1 MSFKSVFVFLCSYI
15 WYYKCKTL
23 PKLYFQLSKKRNI
36 PVNEFRDYERAINS
50 FAKLQLD
57 IQYFKDCEFLEI
69 LPKFLRVKTPKLKVY
84 DAIHSDIRTTVLR
97 KQVAL
102 LSKELHTKR
111 IILQSKKKK
120 FQQTLSCLEYYSLI
134 SKVNAYVVKASQT
147 TNKHHQIKLMTLWKS
162 QRRSTP
168 NCLINI
174 SHRILTIK
182 EEEALRYGLKHHIL
196 PRSVNDISVK
206 TAIEKQIY
214 YLKKDI
220 TLLPNSLIEAIKHS
234 TLKFLNAAKQLC
246 RKKTN
251 VELHKILLD
260 LKNDNC
266 IKLCK
271 FDKGNGVLIINDYD
285 YYAKLDDLI
294 LNTKKFTEI
303 TISDSKIHPI
313 ISKENSIVRFF
324 NKKCKPYMQLDT
336 FSNLVPSGS
345 QPGKIY
351 GLAKVHKEG
360 APLRP
365 VVSMIK
371 TAEYNLAKYLVKIIN
386 DVMPT
391 TYMLSS
397 TRSFVNQIS
406 SFDFLPS
413 HVLVSYDVV
422 SLFTNIPLNE
432 TIDIVCNYVYQ
443 QHSPPKYSKETFKKL
458 LQIATGGYFIH
469 RGKLYCQIDVVTMES
484 PLGPTLANFFLAHL
498 ENQFMGQQDVFMPVH
513 YSRYVDDIFCVFNS
527 LEYVKMFLSFL
538 NNIHPNLKFT
548 CEIGPQK
555 LAFLDTQI
563 SLSSNNDLTLITSVY
578 RKPTDTKTIINFHAV
593 CPWIWKSGLIKCFL
607 NRAFIVCNNWF
618 TFDEEMSK
626 LKDICHMN
634 GYPKDIFYNH
644 VRKFLSN
651 KLMSTNSCQDKND
664 EKKYTVIIPF
674 IGHPSITF
682 NKSLAKKI

>member
-1 MSFKSVFVFLCSYI
+1 M
-15 WYYKCKTL
+15 
-23 PKLYFQLSKKRNI
+23 
-36 PVNEFRDYERAINS
+36 
-50 FAKLQLD
+50 
-57 IQYFKDCEFLEI
+57 
-69 LPKFLRVKTPKLKVY
+69 KVY

-111 IILQSKKKK
+111 IILLSKKKK
-120 FQQTLSCLEYYSLI
+120 IQQTLSCLEYYSLI

-214 YLKKDI
+214 YLKKYI

-260 LKNDNC
+260 LKNDNT

-324 NKKCKPYMQLDT
+324 NKNVKPYMQLDT

-391 TYMLSS
+391 T
-397 TRSFVNQIS
+397 
-406 SFDFLPS
+406 
-413 HVLVSYDVV
+413 
-422 SLFTNIPLNE
+422 
-432 TIDIVCNYVYQ
+432 
-443 QHSPPKYSKETFKKL
+443 
-458 LQIATGGYFIH
+458 
-469 RGKLYCQIDVVTMES
+469 
-484 PLGPTLANFFLAHL
+484 
-498 ENQFMGQQDVFMPVH
+498 
-513 YSRYVDDIFCVFNS
+513 
-527 LEYVKMFLSFL
+527 
-538 NNIHPNLKFT
+538 
-548 CEIGPQK
+548 
-555 LAFLDTQI
+555 
-563 SLSSNNDLTLITSVY
+563 
-578 RKPTDTKTIINFHAV
+578 
-593 CPWIWKSGLIKCFL
+593 
-607 NRAFIVCNNWF
+607 
-618 TFDEEMSK
+618 
-626 LKDICHMN
+626 
-634 GYPKDIFYNH
+634 
-644 VRKFLSN
+644 
-651 KLMSTNSCQDKND
+651 
-664 EKKYTVIIPF
+664 
-674 IGHPSITF
+674 
-682 NKSLAKKI
+682 

>member
-1 MSFKSVFVFLCSYI
+1 MNGMITVYFLSSFLSWQLFV
-15 WYYKCKTL
+15 
-23 PKLYFQLSKKRNI
+23 
-36 PVNEFRDYERAINS
+36 
-50 FAKLQLD
+50 
-57 IQYFKDCEFLEI
+57 
-69 LPKFLRVKTPKLKVY
+69 
-84 DAIHSDIRTTVLR
+84 
-97 KQVAL
+97 
-102 LSKELHTKR
+102 
-111 IILQSKKKK
+111 
-120 FQQTLSCLEYYSLI
+120 LI
-134 SKVNAYVVKASQT
+134 S
-147 TNKHHQIKLMTLWKS
+147 LL
-162 QRRSTP
+162 
-168 NCLINI
+168 LNI
-174 SHRILTIK
+174 I
-182 EEEALRYGLKHHIL
+182 
-196 PRSVNDISVK
+196 
-206 TAIEKQIY
+206 
-214 YLKKDI
+214 
-220 TLLPNSLIEAIKHS
+220 
-234 TLKFLNAAKQLC
+234 
-246 RKKTN
+246 
-251 VELHKILLD
+251 
-260 LKNDNC
+260 
-266 IKLCK
+266 
-271 FDKGNGVLIINDYD
+271 
-285 YYAKLDDLI
+285 
-294 LNTKKFTEI
+294 
-303 TISDSKIHPI
+303 
-313 ISKENSIVRFF
+313 
-324 NKKCKPYMQLDT
+324 
-336 FSNLVPSGS
+336 
-345 QPGKIY
+345 

-458 LQIATGGYFIH
+458 LQIATGGYFLH
-469 RGKLYCQIDVVTMES
+469 RGKLYCQIDGVTMGS

-593 CPWIWKSGLIKCFL
+593 CPWIWKSGLNKCFL

-626 LKDICHMN
+626 LKDIFHMN
-634 GYPKDIFYNH
+634 CYPKDIFYNH
-644 VRKFLSN
+644 VKKFLSN

-664 EKKYTVIIPF
+664 ERKYTVIIPF
-674 IGHPSITF
+674 IGHPSIT
-682 NKSLAKKI
+682 LKK